1 MPEETFLFLF
11 LLLNGFKK
19 TIVEND
25 VRVCFDTVQYI
36 HETSQ
41 KCFIRG
47 GGGGVAYSN
56 LETFRVG
63 SKTSTEGLVDIPS
76 VSF

>member
-1 MPEETFLFLF
+1 MKPVKSVLQGE
-11 LLLNGFKK
+11 
-19 TIVEND
+19 V
-25 VRVCFDTVQYI
+25 
-36 HETSQ
+36 
-41 KCFIRG
+41 G

-76 VSF
+76 V

>member
-1 MPEETFLFLF
+1 MTLFNIFMKPVKSVLQ
-11 LLLNGFKK
+11 GE
-19 TIVEND
+19 V
-25 VRVCFDTVQYI
+25 
-36 HETSQ
+36 
-41 KCFIRG
+41 

-76 VSF
+76 V